1 MEQFNPFTL
10 VGKQILVT
18 GASSGIGKAIAV
30 ACAKMGATVIVT
42 GRNVERLNE
51 TLNLMSEGDHKAI
64 SADLTKA
71 EDIESL
77 VAELPKLDGLVQCA
91 GVGSRVPCKN
101 IGKEDLQHV
110 FMPNVEAPILFQTAI
125 LSKRKI
131 NKAASIVYVASRAAN
146 APSVGNAAYSAS
158 KGAIISY
165 AKCLALELAPRLIR
179 VNCICPGMVWT
190 ELILKDGVDKE
201 QLEQSQLTYP
211 LKRFGQPE
219 DIANPA
225 IYLLSDASSWMTG
238 SSLDI
243 SGGGEGILTLN

>member
-110 FMPNVEAPILFQTAI
+110 FMPTVEAPILFQTAI

-219 DIANPA
+219 DIANLA